1 MVALVGPKVA
11 EDVGEDLVGGFGFN
25 QGIVTG
31 LVGAGDG
38 NADIEVA
45 HDKDAE
51 DFEDQAGLGKEG
63 EACAEA
69 EKAQGEVEDFFSV
82 ELHPS
87 LAFNECV
94 NFDAEVGQVFFGEEV
109 VHILTRKLEN

>member
-69 EKAQGEVEDFFSV
+69 EKAQGEVEDFCSV
-82 ELHPS
+82 ELHPA
-87 LAFNECV
+87 LAFGQFVDFCGEG
-94 NFDAEVGQVFFGEEV
+94 DEVLFGEEFVWFHV
-109 VHILTRKLEN
+109 VFRV